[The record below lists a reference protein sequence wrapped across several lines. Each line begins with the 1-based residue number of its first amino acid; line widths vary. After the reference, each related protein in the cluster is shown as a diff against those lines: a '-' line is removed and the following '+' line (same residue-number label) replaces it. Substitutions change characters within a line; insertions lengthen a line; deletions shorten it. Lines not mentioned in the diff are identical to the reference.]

1 MKYLRDTALGLFITA
16 IMVLAFIIVNKVIY
30 IAGYGELIISACL
43 LWWAF
48 ILCKIWTEDIK
59 NKKYEIKMFSTY
71 LYDKGNPDTNVN
83 KDLQEEYNNGWEIA
97 GNIERIAG
105 STTVK
110 LLIPLKRKIK

>member
-1 MKYLRDTALGLFITA
+1 MRYLRDIAIGLFVTFLLCMLYIEEYARLAVIIPTA
-16 IMVLAFIIVNKVIY
+16 MT
-30 IAGYGELIISACL
+30 
-43 LWWAF
+43 WWAF

-59 NKKYEIKMFSTY
+59 NEKYEIKMFSTY
-71 LYDKGNPDTNVN
+71 LYDKGNPDTDVN

-110 LLIPLKRKIK
+110 LLIPLKRKMK